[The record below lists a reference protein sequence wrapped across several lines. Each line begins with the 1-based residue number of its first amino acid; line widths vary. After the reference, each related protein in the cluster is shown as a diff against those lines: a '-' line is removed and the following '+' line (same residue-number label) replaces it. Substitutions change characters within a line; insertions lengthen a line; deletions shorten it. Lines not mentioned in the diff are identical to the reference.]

1 MTLSI
6 RIKLMAHVT
15 FAYRKFLNHNFYSYS
30 KKQTDQDEILSRRGA
45 KFIGKQNI
53 LTTQTPINFP
63 QSEL

>member
-15 FAYRKFLNHNFYSYS
+15 FAHRKFHYHNFYSYS
-30 KKQTDQDEILSRRGA
+30 TKQTDQDKILSRRGA

-53 LTTQTPINFP
+53 LIT
-63 QSEL
+63 

>member
-15 FAYRKFLNHNFYSYS
+15 FSYRKFLNHNCYSYNT
-30 KKQTDQDEILSRRGA
+30 KQTDQDKILSRRGA

-53 LTTQTPINFP
+53 LTT
-63 QSEL
+63 